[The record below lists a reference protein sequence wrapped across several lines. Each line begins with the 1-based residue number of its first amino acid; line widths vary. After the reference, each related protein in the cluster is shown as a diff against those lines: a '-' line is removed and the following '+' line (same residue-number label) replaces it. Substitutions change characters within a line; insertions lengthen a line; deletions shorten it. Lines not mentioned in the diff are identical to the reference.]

1 MIPALEQIAATV
13 TAAQTVLIVT
23 HVYPDGDAL
32 GSQLALGAILEG
44 LGKKVVL
51 FGEEKVSHLY
61 DFLPGSDRIVTEL
74 AGGDTIFDCV
84 VALDCGDALRL
95 GREMEMLLKIH
106 PFVAIDHH
114 AGHKD
119 FGDLRWVDPERSSTG
134 EMVFDLAA
142 AMGAVISFDAAF
154 CLYTAIV
161 SDTGSFKYSST
172 TAKTMRIASELIG
185 MGVEPAKVA
194 GRLYDNYTISR
205 LELLKYVLDTLQLH
219 GEGLVAMI
227 HVTREMFEK
236 TGALEEETEN
246 FINYPRSLKTV
257 KIAAFLKETRD
268 GRISV
273 SLRSK
278 VKGHDVAAIARQFG
292 GGGHRNAAGFK
303 MPGVAL
309 EEVRQR
315 LLAALLPAVA
325 GA

>member
-1 MIPALEQIAATV
+1 MIPALEHIAATLKE
-13 TAAQTVLIVT
+13 AGTVLVVT

-44 LGKKVVL
+44 LGKKVIL

-61 DFLPGSDRIVTEL
+61 DFLPGSDRIANAL
-74 AGGDTIFDCV
+74 AGGDAFDCV

-95 GREMEMLLKIH
+95 GREMERLLEVH
-106 PFVAIDHH
+106 PFVVIDHH
-114 AGHKD
+114 SGHKD
-119 FGDLRWVDPERSSTG
+119 FGDLRWVDPRRGSTG
-134 EMVFDLAA
+134 EMVFELAE
-142 AMGAVISFDAAF
+142 AMGAGISYDAAF
-154 CLYTAIV
+154 CLYAAIV
-161 SDTGSFKYSST
+161 SDTGSFKYPST
-172 TAKTMRIASELIG
+172 TARTMRIASELIG
-185 MGVEPAKVA
+185 IGVEPAKVA
-194 GRLYDNYTISR
+194 GRLYDNFTISR

-219 GEGLVAMI
+219 GDGMVAMI

-236 TGALEEETEN
+236 TGAIEEETEN

-257 KIAAFLKETRD
+257 EVAAFLKETRD

-278 VKGHDVAAIARQFG
+278 GKEYDVAAVARQFG

-303 MPGVAL
+303 LTGLTL

-315 LLAALLPAVA
+315 LLAALLSVV
-325 GA
+325 GGD

>member
-1 MIPALEQIAATV
+1 MIPSLEQIAATLQE
-13 TAAQTVLIVT
+13 ARSVLVVT

-61 DFLPGSDRIVTEL
+61 DFLPGSGRIVTDL
-74 AGGDTIFDCV
+74 NVGAAFDCA

-95 GREMEMLLKIH
+95 GREMDRLLEVH

-114 AGHKD
+114 TGHKD
-119 FGDLRWVDPERSSTG
+119 FGDLRWVDPKRGSTG
-134 EMVFDLAA
+134 EMVFDLAQA
-142 AMGAVISFDAAF
+142 LGAEFPYEAAF
-154 CLYTAIV
+154 CLYSAIV
-161 SDTGSFKYSST
+161 SDTGSFRYSST
-172 TAKTMRIASELIG
+172 TARTMRIASELID
-185 MGVEPAKVA
+185 MGVDPAKVA
-194 GRLYDNYTISR
+194 GRLYDNFTVSR

-219 GEGLVAMI
+219 ADGLVAMI
-227 HVTREMFEK
+227 HVTREMFET
-236 TGALEEETEN
+236 TGAIEEETEN
-246 FINYPRSLKTV
+246 FITYPRSLKTV

-278 VKGHDVAAIARQFG
+278 GKLHDVAAVARQFG
-292 GGGHRNAAGFK
+292 GGGHSNAAGFK
-303 MPGVAL
+303 LTGLTL

-315 LLAALLPAVA
+315 LLAALLAIVVE
-325 GA
+325 G

>member
-1 MIPALEQIAATV
+1 MIPSLEQIAATLKP
-13 TAAQTVLIVT
+13 ARAVLIVT

-61 DFLPGSDRIVTEL
+61 DFLPGSDRIATTL
-74 AGGDTIFDCV
+74 ADFEAFDCI

-95 GREMEMLLKIH
+95 GREMNRLLQIH
-106 PFVAIDHH
+106 PFVVIDHH
-114 AGHKD
+114 IGHKD
-119 FGDLRWVDPERSSTG
+119 FGDLRWVDPQRGSTG
-134 EMVFDLAA
+134 EMVFDLAE
-142 AMGAVISFDAAF
+142 AMGSEISYAAAF
-154 CLYTAIV
+154 CLYAAIV

-172 TAKTMRIASELIG
+172 SARTLRIASELIG
-185 MGVEPAKVA
+185 RGVEPAKVA
-194 GRLYDNYTISR
+194 GRLYDNYTVSR
-205 LELLKYVLDTLQLH
+205 LELLKNVLDTLQLD
-219 GEGLVAMI
+219 GDGRVATI
-227 HVTREMFEK
+227 HVTRGMFEK
-236 TGALEEETEN
+236 TGAVEEETEN

-257 KIAAFLKETRD
+257 QIAAFLKETRD

-278 VKGHDVAAIARQFG
+278 GKLHDVAAIARQFG

-303 MPGVAL
+303 LTGVTL

-315 LLAALLPAVA
+315 LLTTLLSVVA
-325 GA
+325 GD